1 MVNWQVTA
9 TTIIC
14 DATGDEVTI
23 MVYKDGA
30 LKCTGEKS
38 NPDKSRPAPCR
49 VDACPQVKSYRDKL
63 MAEESCG

>member
-23 MVYKDGA
+23 MVYKDGS
-30 LKCTGEKS
+30 LKCTGEKAAATGKAH
-38 NPDKSRPAPCR
+38 PPCAAA
-49 VDACPQVKSYRDKL
+49 DCQHVKSYRDKL
-63 MAEESCG
+63 MAEESRG